1 MRSKP
6 LCLVASMISSL
17 LFAFSGYSADQVRQI
32 MRQDDDFSSANEIR
46 EGETIVKL
54 SSHPDNTGDY
64 YHINLSRPG
73 LVTITLSAFP
83 TEGTFRIGAMGFDAS
98 SPTSWISGT
107 NEVESQPG
115 AGSLQMKFVVT
126 KGLSGYIRISFN
138 TASGMCSGN
147 FCALRLTSQGPWYL
161 KPIRESPPAKFPAD
175 IDGIPLK
182 PQLSYRL
189 TINVGESGIG
199 VPSLENSNPTRPEAS
214 KGNLPPSPPSSNTSG
229 THSGLL
235 FEDNFQ
241 RPDASSLGPQWR
253 EYLLRNSQ
261 VQQGDSPWSVRN
273 RELYFEVTGTNS
285 YIEDFIETLDTFP
298 VDNLR
303 IEFELRGRVGTRQGY
318 VGPTFL
324 LSGDALQRTNS
335 ANVKSGPAHIGLHTS
350 YRWEKQGQSG
360 AVILANGSQVHDLP
374 DAKIGGLNENE
385 FQPHVIAI
393 ANNAIT
399 YTSPRIGTVTYPL
412 DAPLAAGERR
422 HFTIGTRVYDSGT
435 TQVLEIRNIRI
446 YSLTSSNDRLHKTA
460 GNNPSSSSDVGPST
474 AISWTNEEKSIRERL
489 ASMTVALHN
498 QDAGTLAALVVSE
511 YRNSFQSRY
520 NRDPQSF
527 FSKSEPLGRA
537 VLFYL
542 SDKPTEGQIHY
553 ERMARLM
560 TDDNGEMMFVDMVKQ
575 NGQWY
580 FKNF

>member
-1 MRSKP
+1 MNRVIDGVWGCDCMMSKI
-6 LCLVASMISSL
+6 LRLVAIL
-17 LFAFSGYSADQVRQI
+17 LSFLVFALSGSSADQVRQI

-64 YHINLSRPG
+64 YHISLSRPG
-73 LVTITLSAFP
+73 PVTITLSAFP
-83 TEGTFRIGAMGFDAS
+83 AEGTFRIGAMGFDAS
-98 SPTSWISGT
+98 SPTGWIPGT

-115 AGSLQMKFVVT
+115 ASSLQFKFVVT
-126 KGLSGYIRISFN
+126 KGLSGYLRISFN
-138 TASGMCSGN
+138 TASGMCSGGY
-147 FCALRLTSQGPWYL
+147 CALRLTPQGPWYL
-161 KPIRESPPAKFPAD
+161 KPMRESPSFKPPAD
-175 IDGIPLK
+175 IEGIPLK

-189 TINVGESGIG
+189 TINIGEPGNGG
-199 VPSLENSNPTRPEAS
+199 VP
-214 KGNLPPSPPSSNTSG
+214 NTSKPG
-229 THSGLL
+229 ATPDSSQAAHPTLL
-235 FEDNFQ
+235 FEDTFQ
-241 RPDASSLGPQWR
+241 RSDSASLGLQWR
-253 EYLLRNSQ
+253 EYLLRNNQ
-261 VQQGDSPWSVRN
+261 VQQTDSPWSVRN

-303 IEFELRGRVGTRQGY
+303 IEFELRGSVETRQGY

-324 LSGDALQRTNS
+324 LSGDALQRSNS
-335 ANVKSGPAHIGLHTS
+335 TNVKSGPAHIGLHTS

-360 AVILANGSQVHDLP
+360 AVILANGSQRDLP

-385 FQPHVIAI
+385 FQPHSITI

-399 YTSPRIGTVTYPL
+399 YASPRIGTVTYPL

-422 HFTIGTRVYDSGT
+422 HFTIGTRVYDSGM
-435 TQVLEIRNIRI
+435 TQVLEIRNLRI
-446 YSLTSSNDRLHKTA
+446 YLLIPNKKDLPQTTGNKA
-460 GNNPSSSSDVGPST
+460 GASGAGAST
-474 AISWTNEEKSIRERL
+474 AISWANEEKSIMERL
-489 ASMTVALHN
+489 AAMTVALRN
-498 QDAGTLAALVVSE
+498 RNAVNLVNLVDAE
-511 YRNSFQSRY
+511 YRNSFQLRY

-527 FSKSEPLGRA
+527 FSKSERLGKA

-542 SDKPTEGQIHY
+542 SDKPVEGEARY
-553 ERMARLM
+553 ERTARLM
-560 TDDNGEMMFVDMVKQ
+560 ADDNGKMMFVDMVKQ